1 MDDTKGIPQ
10 ETMFNDS
17 IVCYVPLKCANKKVG
32 KMCRINLIA
41 CFLSCL
47 LQRENYFQYNHYNR
61 PPKPHTNFLQEKD
74 PQENCGIASKPGA
87 FYAKLLW
94 HSQNW
99 EGQQQGC
106 ASGKREPIS
115 GFNFQK
121 EMPCLFHVSLCFR
134 SEQQQKKKKRTKLK
148 PLVWLAS

>member
-1 MDDTKGIPQ
+1 MWMTLKAFLKKPCFM
-10 ETMFNDS
+10 TPPFAMS
-17 IVCYVPLKCANKKVG
+17 PLKCANKTVG
-32 KMCRINLIA
+32 KMCRINLIT

-47 LQRENYFQYNHYNR
+47 YRQKTISSLTIATDH
-61 PPKPHTNFLQEKD
+61 PKPNTNFLREKR
-74 PQENCGIASKPGA
+74 CTRKTVVFASKPGA

-99 EGQQQGC
+99 GVQQQGC

-121 EMPCLFHVSLCFR
+121 EMPCLFHVSLYFR
-134 SEQQQKKKKRTKLK
+134 SERQEKKKNKDET
-148 PLVWLAS
+148 VGLAS